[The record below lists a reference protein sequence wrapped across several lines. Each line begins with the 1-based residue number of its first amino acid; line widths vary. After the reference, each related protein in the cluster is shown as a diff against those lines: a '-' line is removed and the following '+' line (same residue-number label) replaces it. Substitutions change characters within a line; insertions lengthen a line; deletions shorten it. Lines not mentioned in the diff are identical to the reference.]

1 MSEKHFAKYK
11 SASRGILKDGH
22 TMFSSDIARELNRK
36 SFLEEEN
43 LKLKEQLK
51 SITQK

>member
-1 MSEKHFAKYK
+1 MPKQHFAKYK
-11 SASRGILKDGH
+11 DASRGILKDGH
-22 TMFSSDIARELNRK
+22 TMFSSDIVKELNRK

-51 SITQK
+51 SAPQK